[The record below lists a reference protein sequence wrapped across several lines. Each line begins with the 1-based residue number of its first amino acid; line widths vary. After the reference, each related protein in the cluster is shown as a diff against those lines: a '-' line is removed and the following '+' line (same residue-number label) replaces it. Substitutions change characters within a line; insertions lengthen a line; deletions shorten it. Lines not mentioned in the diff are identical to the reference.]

1 MAIFNSFLYVY
12 QRVSYLDRDF
22 SWITNPICSSLPVE
36 TGVNASRRAAA
47 SRMALEGG
55 ASAIAVQ
62 GEMVRFFPPEHG
74 NLHGKMRSETLNP
87 WIWGYLVSAYEF
99 QSTWNG
105 YLYIS
110 PRMEVQLE
118 KYWWVLTKRGNL
130 HERFAYSFDGF
141 GGTFV
146 SDKLRYDREKVL

>member
-1 MAIFNSFLYVY
+1 MVIFNSFLYVY

-74 NLHGKMRSETLNP
+74 NLHGKMRSETSNP
-87 WIWGYLVSAYEF
+87 WILGVLSFSLRVSVYVKWLSLHIPKNGSAVRNIDGY
-99 QSTWNG
+99 
-105 YLYIS
+105 
-110 PRMEVQLE
+110 
-118 KYWWVLTKRGNL
+118 
-130 HERFAYSFDGF
+130 
-141 GGTFV
+141 
-146 SDKLRYDREKVL
+146 

>member
-1 MAIFNSFLYVY
+1 MGKSTISMVIFNSFLYVY

-22 SWITNPICSSLPVE
+22 SWITNPIYSSLPVE

-47 SRMALEGG
+47 SRMTLEGG
-55 ASAIAVQ
+55 ASAIAVL
-62 GEMVRFFPPEHG
+62 G
-74 NLHGKMRSETLNP
+74 NLHGKMRSETSNP
-87 WIWGYLVSAYEF
+87 WILGYLVSVYEF

-110 PRMEVQLE
+110 PRMDVQLE
-118 KYWWVLTKRGNL
+118 KYWWVLTKRGNF